1 MISGYGFINI
11 HNTSQCYDSGTKD
24 MYGDVE
30 KGDVSSVY
38 GFTNIQNVYQLNVLR
53 SLMNYNYRDDMD
65 TNDNVQ
71 NV

>member
-1 MISGYGFINI
+1 
-11 HNTSQCYDSGTKD
+11 